1 MPLATRL
8 KHRWSFSFTYM
19 TGLPFGLWMKL
30 LAENRFRIDPAYLHR
45 AAFITLTSLYNS
57 AAGGIE
63 RLRFA
68 RAIERSEITEPPVF
82 ILGHWR
88 SGTTLLHDLLAR
100 DDTRFNFPNTYQV
113 VNPHTFLTTERLISR
128 AFAWMVPGKRPMDN
142 MALDFHSPQED
153 EFGPLLMALKSPY
166 LGLCFPQNERHY
178 EKYLSFRESGTA
190 EVAVW
195 QQAMLA
201 FCRKLSINDKRAL
214 LLKSPPHTAR
224 IRTILEIFP
233 DARFVHIH
241 RDPYRVF
248 VSQRHFIDTMGW
260 YTYLQRPD
268 PAHFDEAIL
277 SRYVRLY
284 DAFFEDLALIPK
296 GNFCELRFEDLE
308 RDPVGQ
314 IGHVYDALSLGDFE
328 PARPKVEAYA
338 ATLKDYRKNTF
349 NDLEEETRA
358 QVHAR
363 WRRSFEKWG
372 YPA

>member
-1 MPLATRL
+1 MATGL

-19 TGLPFGLWMKL
+19 TGLPFGMWLKL
-30 LAENRFRIDPAYLHR
+30 LAENGFRIEPTYLHR

-57 AAGGIE
+57 AAAGIE

-68 RAIERSEITEPPVF
+68 KAIGQSEITEPPLF

-100 DDTRFNFPNTYQV
+100 DDVRFNFPNTYQV
-113 VNPHTFLTTERLISR
+113 VNPHTFLTTEPVISR
-128 AFAWMVPGKRPMDN
+128 TFAWMVPGKRPMDN
-142 MALDFHSPQED
+142 MALNFQSPQED
-153 EFGPLLMALKSPY
+153 ELAPLLMTLKSPY
-166 LGLCFPQNERHY
+166 LGLCFPQNGAAY
-178 EKYLSFRESGTA
+178 EKYLSFREADSA
-190 EVAVW
+190 EVSAW
-195 QQAMLA
+195 RKAMLT
-201 FCRKLSINDKRAL
+201 FCKKLSMKDKRTL

-248 VSQRHFIDTMGW
+248 LSQRHFLDSMSWRTC
-260 YTYLQRPD
+260 LQRPD
-268 PAHFDEAIL
+268 PAQFDEVIL
-277 SRYVRLY
+277 TRYRRLY
-284 DAFFEDLALIPK
+284 DAFFEDVALIPE
-296 GNFCELRFEDLE
+296 GNLCELRFEDLE

-314 IGHVYDALSLGDFE
+314 ISRVYDALSLGDFA
-328 PARPKVEAYA
+328 PARPKFEAYA

-349 NDLEEETRA
+349 SDLDEETRA
-358 QVHAR
+358 RVHAR
-363 WRRSFEKWG
+363 WRRNFEKWG